1 MSQGWLKHVA
11 RPHNTIMYQGLI
23 GTANVLH
30 KHKKGLGQRCFNRED
45 LCLFLSC
52 FFFLFFLV
60 QTERL
65 GGVGVSQVEAG
76 DEWGKQGWCA
86 RADESY

>member
-1 MSQGWLKHVA
+1 VSFFV
-11 RPHNTIMYQGLI
+11 
-23 GTANVLH
+23 
-30 KHKKGLGQRCFNRED
+30 
-45 LCLFLSC
+45 
-52 FFFLFFLV
+52 FFFLFFFV